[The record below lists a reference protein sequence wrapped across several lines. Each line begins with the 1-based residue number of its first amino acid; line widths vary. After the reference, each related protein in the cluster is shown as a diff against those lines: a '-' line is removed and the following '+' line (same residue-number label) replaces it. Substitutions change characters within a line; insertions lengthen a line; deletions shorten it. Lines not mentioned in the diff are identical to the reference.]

1 MRAVTLKQLDGF
13 SAVELLITLFVAAI
27 FLAAGYQL
35 FNFVVTDSGNTRA
48 ESSVSNSAYDYLR
61 RYSNS
66 ATNPCAASTVLSDQA
81 LTIDGVDTP
90 TVTVTLSCPQTDTPS
105 LTKVEVAIT
114 YGTGTTINTVKHA
127 TFVDK
132 SKGATP

>member
-1 MRAVTLKQLDGF
+1 MRKQSNGF

-35 FNFVVTDSGNTRA
+35 FNFIVTDSGNTRA

-66 ATNPCAASTVLSDQA
+66 ATNPCTAFTALSSQA
-81 LTIDGVDTP
+81 VSIDGVDSP
-90 TVTVTLSCPQTDTPS
+90 TVTVTLSCPQTGTPS
-105 LTKVEVAIT
+105 LTKVEVAIS
-114 YGTGTTINTVKHA
+114 YGAGSTASTVKHA
-127 TFVDK
+127 TYVDK